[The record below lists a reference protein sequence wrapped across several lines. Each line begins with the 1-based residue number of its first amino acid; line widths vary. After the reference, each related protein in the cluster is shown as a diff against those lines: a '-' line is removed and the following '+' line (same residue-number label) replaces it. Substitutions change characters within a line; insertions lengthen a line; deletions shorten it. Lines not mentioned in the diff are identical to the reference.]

1 MRYQRRKQKRLQ
13 KKQERFAAADNYDAV
28 FTFDNL
34 YNAYKKCCLGVGWKA
49 STQQYRA
56 NAIVNV
62 YNTLR
67 TLQAGKF
74 KTKGFYEFPRVE
86 RGKLRQIKSV
96 HISERVVQ
104 RCLCD
109 NSLVP
114 ILSRSFIYDNGAC
127 MAGKG
132 IHFAVNRLVCHLQRH
147 FRKYGTNGYALVFD
161 FSKFYDRILHDP
173 LKEIIDKEITDTRIA
188 GLVKQLVDD
197 FGDVGLGLGS
207 QISQARAL
215 RYPNRLDHYIKE
227 VLRIKGYARYM
238 DDGYLLHESKEY
250 LQKCLSD
257 IRRICDEL
265 GIKLNEK
272 KTQIV
277 KISRGITFLQRRF
290 ILTETGKVI
299 IKPRPR
305 GIVKMRRKLRVFK
318 RWLDEGKMTFADIK
332 TSFVSFKGH
341 LKHCDAFGIITRLN
355 ALFYK
360 IFYGR
365 YEQ

>member
-173 LKEIIDKEITDTRIA
+173 LKEIIDKEITDTRID
-188 GLVKQLVDD
+188 GLERNINQ
-197 FGDVGLGLGS
+197 S
-207 QISQARAL
+207 
-215 RYPNRLDHYIKE
+215 
-227 VLRIKGYARYM
+227 
-238 DDGYLLHESKEY
+238 
-250 LQKCLSD
+250 
-257 IRRICDEL
+257 
-265 GIKLNEK
+265 
-272 KTQIV
+272 
-277 KISRGITFLQRRF
+277 
-290 ILTETGKVI
+290 
-299 IKPRPR
+299 
-305 GIVKMRRKLRVFK
+305 
-318 RWLDEGKMTFADIK
+318 
-332 TSFVSFKGH
+332 
-341 LKHCDAFGIITRLN
+341 
-355 ALFYK
+355 
-360 IFYGR
+360 
-365 YEQ
+365 